1 MFVGRK
7 EEMNYLEKLYKS
19 NKAEFVTIYGR
30 RRIGKTELLNE
41 FCKNKKSVFYSAKE
55 CTGVEQLRKFSEKM
69 LGTDATFK
77 NWEDAFLHLSKLET
91 GEKTILVMDEFPYMV
106 NSEKSIPSII
116 QNLWDHKIKK
126 LNVMIIICGSSMSF
140 MEKKILSEKNPL
152 YGRMTGI
159 YKLEE
164 LGIKEIAEFFPKY
177 SEDKIFE
184 VYSILGGVPYYLMQF
199 SDSVSVEENIKEAIL
214 DKGKILYSEVNF
226 LMKQE
231 LRETQ
236 TYYTIIEKIA
246 LGNTKLNQIYTKTLI
261 EKNKLAVY
269 INNLIE
275 LGILQKEYPVTEK
288 LKAKANIHAGLYG
301 LSNNYFKFYFAYVF
315 PNISELEQR
324 EIEWVYKNEIE
335 ESMNEFLSAEFEKL
349 SIEYIRRLKIENRLN
364 IKIKNI
370 GRWWYKGVEIDIVA
384 YSKQN
389 EYIFGECKWTNKK
402 VGTGILDKL
411 KEKVKENFNPTDEEY
426 YLFSKSGFT
435 QEIEALSIENK
446 KLHLI
451 TFGQMMVKR

>member
-7 EEMNYLEKLYKS
+7 EEMSYLEKLYKS

-55 CTGVEQLRKFSEKM
+55 CTGVEQLRTFSAKM

-77 NWEDAFLHLSKLET
+77 NWEDAFLYLSKLET
-91 GEKTILVMDEFPYMV
+91 AEKTILVMDEFPYMV
-106 NSEKSIPSII
+106 NSEKSIPSIL
-116 QNLWDHKIKK
+116 QNLWDHKLKK
-126 LNVMIIICGSSMSF
+126 LNIMIIICGSSMSF

-159 YKLEE
+159 YKIEE
-164 LGIKEIAEFFPKY
+164 LGIEEISKFFPNY
-177 SEDKIFE
+177 NEEKIFE

-199 SDSVSVEENIKEAIL
+199 SDTISVEANIKEAIL

-246 LGNTKLNQIYTKTLI
+246 LGNTKLNQIHTKTLI
-261 EKNKLAVY
+261 DKNKLTVY
-269 INNLIE
+269 TKNLIE

-288 LKAKANIHAGLYG
+288 LKARANVHTGLYK
-301 LSNNYFKFYFAYVF
+301 LSNNFFKFYFAYVF

-324 EIEWVYKNEIE
+324 EIEWVYENEIE
-335 ESMNEFLSAEFEKL
+335 GSLNEYLSVEFEKL
-349 SIEYIRRLKIENRLN
+349 SIQYIKKLKIKNALN

-370 GRWWYKGVEIDIVA
+370 GRWWSKGTEIDIVA
-384 YSKQN
+384 FSKQN

-402 VGTGILDKL
+402 VGTPVLDKL
-411 KEKVKENFNPTDEEY
+411 EEKVEQNFNPMVKEY
-426 YLFSKSGFT
+426 YLFSKTGFT
-435 QEIEALSIENK
+435 QEIQQLASENK

-451 TFGQMMVKR
+451 TFEETMKM